1 MCDGNDDEAMAAWV
15 QKFKKREE
23 LFESLLVRPWKLE
36 SDASTH
42 AMSVCFGFILAG
54 LGHSLHARAKIFSSL
69 SPSSTVMKDLLRTSS
84 DSVASHLDRAL
95 CFVKEELKGD
105 LNTNTKAMTYLCGCV
120 SLLASPGIAFETEA
134 FTIVFNALLKNFEH
148 FSSSHTVKGAEMV
161 LNELHRERTKCL
173 RMMFESSSK
182 EARRF
187 AVQFAVDRLHR
198 EDSLARN
205 VFIGGVDDSALL
217 SAQNPVSYT
226 HLTLPT
232 TRCV

>member
-1 MCDGNDDEAMAAWV
+1 
-15 QKFKKREE
+15 
-23 LFESLLVRPWKLE
+23 
-36 SDASTH
+36 
-42 AMSVCFGFILAG
+42 
-54 LGHSLHARAKIFSSL
+54 
-69 SPSSTVMKDLLRTSS
+69 
-84 DSVASHLDRAL
+84 
-95 CFVKEELKGD
+95 
-105 LNTNTKAMTYLCGCV
+105 MTYLCGCV

-198 EDSLARN
+198 EDSLDSFTSHDSSYGERGGDPAASAMSNHDAREHLDSLLVAFLN
-205 VFIGGVDDSALL
+205 TAVDVHGVADFKRDRLFSKTALL
-217 SAQNPVSYT
+217 DNIKSFVSHDSNPLSGGRGAVRFPKCTCPLYLRRFCRTSPTKPGGHSPTGCSRISMCQCQCQQARQQFQNL
-226 HLTLPT
+226 LTLPLLL
-232 TRCV
+232 